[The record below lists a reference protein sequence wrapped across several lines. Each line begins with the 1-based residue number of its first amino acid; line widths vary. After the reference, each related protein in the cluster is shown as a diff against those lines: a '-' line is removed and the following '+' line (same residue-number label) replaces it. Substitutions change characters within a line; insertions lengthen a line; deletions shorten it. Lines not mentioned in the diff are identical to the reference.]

1 MRVVSYWFLV
11 VRNSKITMFNLKLT
25 VNNQKTKQ
33 VAGEEN
39 V

>member
-1 MRVVSYWFLV
+1 MKVVSCWFLV

-25 VNNQKTKQ
+25 VNNQKTEQ
-33 VAGEEN
+33 VAGGEN

>member
-1 MRVVSYWFLV
+1 MRVVSCWFLV

-25 VNNQKTKQ
+25 ANSQKTEQ